1 MDYLISLTLVLLS
14 GLFSGLTLGLMSLD
28 THTLRRRAKHG
39 NTDAVL
45 VYPVRKRGNQLLTTL
60 LLGNVLVNT
69 TLSIYLGSI
78 APGVVAGLIA
88 TSLIVL
94 FGEILPQAVISRHGL
109 WFGARTI
116 WITKFFMLLFS
127 PVAWPIARLLDKAL
141 GSELPTTY
149 SHHELMD
156 IISEHEDSEHSAID
170 EDEERI
176 VHGALRFSHRQ
187 VRDVMTPEEQVVMVD
202 VNRRL
207 TDEFFNE
214 MAEHGHSRVPVY
226 AGDRENIV
234 GILFAKDLLVEEEG
248 IGIADTK
255 EAFDTDIL
263 EVRGSTK
270 LDTVLGQMLKRRL
283 HLAIVKSRAGK
294 FLGVITLEDIIEE
307 IIQTEIEDED
317 DE

>member
-1 MDYLISLTLVLLS
+1 MDYLISITLVLLS
-14 GLFSGLTLGLMSLD
+14 GLFSGLTLGLLSLD

-39 NTDAVL
+39 DRDAVL

-60 LLGNVLVNT
+60 LLGNVVVNT
-69 TLSIYLGSI
+69 TLSIYLGSV
-78 APGVVAGLIA
+78 APGIVAGLIA
-88 TSLIVL
+88 TTLIVL

-116 WITKFFMLLFS
+116 WATKFFMFLLA
-127 PVAWPIARLLDKAL
+127 PVAWPIAKLLDKAL

-187 VRDVMTPEEQVVMVD
+187 VREVMTSAEKVVAVD
-202 VNRRL
+202 INRRL
-207 TDEFFNE
+207 NDELFNE
-214 MAEHGHSRVPVY
+214 VADYGHSRVPVF

-234 GILFAKDLLVEEEG
+234 GLLYVKDLLIEEEG

-255 EAFDTDIL
+255 EAFDGDL
-263 EVRGSTK
+263 LRVGAGTK
-270 LDTVLGQMLKRRL
+270 LDTVLGQMLKRRQ
-283 HLAIVKSRAGK
+283 HLAIVQSRAGK